1 MRQKY
6 QTAKK
11 ILPHLQHSM
20 YAIASDKPAID
31 ALLDRAAHADGA
43 EVVKVEMA
51 YVLAGSRVR
60 WRWDCTNLAL
70 VI

>member
-1 MRQKY
+1 
-6 QTAKK
+6 
-11 ILPHLQHSM
+11 M